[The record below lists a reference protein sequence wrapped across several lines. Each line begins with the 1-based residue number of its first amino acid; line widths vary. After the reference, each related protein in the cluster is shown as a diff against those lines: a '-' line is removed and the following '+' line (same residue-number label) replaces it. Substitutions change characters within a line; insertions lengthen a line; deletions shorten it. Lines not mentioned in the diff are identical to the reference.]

1 MYRKFIIKIAVTIV
15 LLALL
20 ANRMDWHEMKVTIQ
34 NIRWLPYIG
43 SYLILLLCSIP
54 LGIRLRILLQP
65 TVLHFRLR
73 RLIEIQ
79 FISKFYS
86 VLFPTGIGIAIARW
100 YKITQNRTGRRVFIV
115 ITIVERVMTAMTLL
129 LSVGIPL
136 LFARDISIQPFR
148 SSVLPPIF
156 LLLFICMLFFGVMLH
171 PWAYGHYA
179 TFMAWVASKLR
190 SELAGK
196 IVGVYE
202 DFGLYL
208 HQKHLIRN
216 AFVAHL
222 VYQGMSFAY
231 FFLLFAAL
239 QLELPW
245 VTILW
250 VSMLVMLILTLPIS
264 IGGLGVRESGFALL
278 LGFYGVDPEKGVVL
292 GGLIFIH
299 LILSVVLG
307 ALLYLLEGDSGV
319 KEQTGKDR
327 EGRGEPTLRTTLK
340 KT

>member
-1 MYRKFIIKIAVTIV
+1 MYRKIIIKIVVTIL
-15 LLALL
+15 LLAFL
-20 ANRMDWHEMKVTIQ
+20 AYRVDLHEIGVTIG

-54 LGIRLRILLQP
+54 LAIRLQILMQP
-65 TVLHFRLR
+65 TVLDFHLK
-73 RLIEIQ
+73 RLIEVQ

-86 VLFPTGIGIAIARW
+86 VLFPTGIGISIARW

-136 LFARDISIQPFR
+136 LFAGDPSIQPFR
-148 SSVLPPIF
+148 SSVLPIIF
-156 LLLFICMLFFGVMLH
+156 LLVFICILFFLILLH
-171 PWAYGHYA
+171 PYAYGIYA
-179 TFMAWVASKLR
+179 MLMKRVESKFR
-190 SELAGK
+190 SDLAGK

-208 HQKHLIRN
+208 HRKHLIRK
-216 AFVAHL
+216 AFAAHL
-222 VYQGMSFAY
+222 VYQGMSFIY
-231 FFLLFAAL
+231 FFLLFMAL
-239 QLELPW
+239 RLELPW

-250 VSMLVMLILTLPIS
+250 ISMLVMLILTLPIS

-278 LGFYGVDPEKGVVL
+278 LGFYGIDPEKGVVL

-299 LILSVVLG
+299 LILNVVLG
-307 ALLYLLEGDSGV
+307 AILNLIENDYSIKQQPGGS
-319 KEQTGKDR
+319 KR
-327 EGRGEPTLRTTLK
+327 EEASQ
-340 KT
+340 